1 MVIRKK
7 DENSDKEVVQQKRE
21 TRGWLFSVVF
31 LFTIIMLIIFLAL
44 YDFKESN
51 REVLI
56 GLFGILFGNIPS
68 MIIIAS
74 GRSPEEI
81 DELKSKLSKSDGDRQ
96 ALISRLRDSQIQLQL
111 ARQQMFELQNS
122 VIEELS
128 IFKGKKP
135 IKSRHENDVILP
147 DIVDEWTVSREDE
160 YKKSK

>member
-1 MVIRKK
+1 MGLKK
-7 DENSDKEVVQQKRE
+7 QPEGADKEVVQQKRE

-44 YDFKESN
+44 FDFKESN

-96 ALISRLRDSQIQLQL
+96 ALIARLRDSQIQLQL
-111 ARQQMFELQNS
+111 ARQQMFELQDS
-122 VIEELS
+122 VINELS
-128 IFKGKKP
+128 ILRGKKP
-135 IKSRHENDVILP
+135 IKSRNESDVILP
-147 DIVDEWTVSREDE
+147 EIVDEWTL
-160 YKKSK
+160 K

>member
-1 MVIRKK
+1 MVLKK
-7 DENSDKEVVQQKRE
+7 QTEGADKEVVQQKRE

-44 YDFKESN
+44 FDFKESN

-81 DELKSKLSKSDGDRQ
+81 DDLKDKLSGANADRQ

-111 ARQQMFELQNS
+111 SRQQLFELQTS

-128 IFKGKKP
+128 ILRGKKP
-135 IKSRHENDVILP
+135 IKSLNESDVVLP
-147 DIVDEWTVSREDE
+147 DIVDEWTI
-160 YKKSK
+160 K

>member
-1 MVIRKK
+1 MGLKK
-7 DENSDKEVVQQKRE
+7 QQEGADKEVVQQKRE

-44 YDFKESN
+44 FDFKESN

-96 ALISRLRDSQIQLQL
+96 ALIARLRDSQIQLQL
-111 ARQQMFELQNS
+111 ARQQMFELQDS
-122 VIEELS
+122 VINELS
-128 IFKGKKP
+128 ILRGKNP
-135 IKSRHENDVILP
+135 IKRRNESDVILP
-147 DIVDEWTVSREDE
+147 EIVDEWTL
-160 YKKSK
+160 K